1 MPNPYPMALRTRAVA
16 AYEAG
21 EGGYVALAE
30 QFDIGVNTLLRWVA
44 RARTGDLAPRP
55 KGGGWCSPVDATVVQ
70 AVVTERPDATL
81 EELRRAYNRRV
92 RRGARVSRS
101 SMVRAVTRLGY
112 VHKKTPAAK

>member
-30 QFDIGVNTLLRWVA
+30 QFGVGVNTLLRWVA

-55 KGGGWCSPVDATVVQ
+55 KGGGWHSPVEA
-70 AVVTERPDATL
+70 AVVAAVITERPDATL
-81 EELRRAYNRRV
+81 DELHRAYNLPC
-92 RRGARVSRS
+92 
-101 SMVRAVTRLGY
+101 MTRLGARCGG
-112 VHKKTPAAK
+112 TLSSRWTCSGRM